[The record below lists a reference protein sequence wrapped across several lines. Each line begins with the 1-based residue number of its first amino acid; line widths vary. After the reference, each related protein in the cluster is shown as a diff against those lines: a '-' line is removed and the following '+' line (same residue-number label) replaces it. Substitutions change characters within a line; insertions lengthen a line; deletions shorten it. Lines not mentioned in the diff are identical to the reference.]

1 MNRLKSLPNPTFLR
15 IALTVHTVLGMSS
28 HNTPT
33 IDYDGPEA
41 DSILS
46 RLLSRI
52 PSFPDNIPSSSTLI
66 E

>member
-1 MNRLKSLPNPTFLR
+1 MPDMENEKFQ
-15 IALTVHTVLGMSS
+15 VLVEGTRHIT

-46 RLLSRI
+46 RGLSQWQVTLRLCKVD
-52 PSFPDNIPSSSTLI
+52 SRSTTVS
-66 E
+66 